1 MLKQINITLFF
12 IASILL
18 FSMCKKNSTTTNNTN
33 NSTNN
38 NTSSAYYSVLNIYG
52 SQYVNG
58 NALTTLGVNSGPV
71 FFQVCP

>member
-38 NTSSAYYSVLNIYG
+38 NTSSAYYSVLNVSGY
-52 SQYVNG
+52 QYVNG
-58 NALTTLGVNSGPV
+58 NTLTALNLINSYV
-71 FFQVCP
+71 FFQAYL